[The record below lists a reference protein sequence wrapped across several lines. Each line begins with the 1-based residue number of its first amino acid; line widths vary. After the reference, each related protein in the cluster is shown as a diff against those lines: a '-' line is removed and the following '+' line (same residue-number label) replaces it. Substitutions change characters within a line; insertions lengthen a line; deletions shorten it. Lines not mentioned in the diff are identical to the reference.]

1 MKYLEFIGY
10 LSDIGIEYKTDV
22 TLKDYTTFK
31 IGGNCPVMAIP
42 HDTKQVSEI
51 IKSCNKF
58 DLEFIVIG
66 RGSNLLISDNGID
79 KVVIYIGEKFSNIKV
94 SENNVEAQ
102 AGASLTKI
110 CNTVLEFSLSG
121 IEFAYGIPGTVG
133 GALYMN
139 AGAYG
144 GEMKDIVT
152 GCEYVDSD
160 GNICN
165 ISSSDKLNLEYRHSF
180 FTDKNYCITAVFMKL
195 VFSDKN
201 EIKSKMDDLMK
212 RRRDKQPLEYPSAGS
227 TFKRPEGNY
236 ASALIDQCGL
246 KGLSVGGAMVSTKH
260 SGFVINTGD
269 ATCSDVLL
277 LIDEIKKTVKEK
289 TGYDLFCEVK
299 II

>member
-1 MKYLEFIGY
+1 MKYFEFIGH

-79 KVVIYIGEKFSNIKV
+79 KVVVYIGEKFSNIKV

-165 ISSSDKLNLEYRHSF
+165 ISSSDKL
-180 FTDKNYCITAVFMKL
+180 
-195 VFSDKN
+195 
-201 EIKSKMDDLMK
+201 
-212 RRRDKQPLEYPSAGS
+212 
-227 TFKRPEGNY
+227 
-236 ASALIDQCGL
+236 
-246 KGLSVGGAMVSTKH
+246 
-260 SGFVINTGD
+260 
-269 ATCSDVLL
+269 
-277 LIDEIKKTVKEK
+277 
-289 TGYDLFCEVK
+289 
-299 II
+299 